1 MKLIQYLIA
10 GTIISTVIFACTRTI
25 EELPSLD
32 TSHFPLETGK
42 YKIYAVDS
50 IVYNDFEER
59 VDTHSYF
66 LKEEIGETEIDNLGK
81 IYYRINRYMRF
92 DSVGAPWVFDAVW
105 AEQVVDQ
112 FAYRIENNQR
122 YISLV
127 FPAKLDKGWDGLVY
141 LRRDTTISI
150 PGGSIDVYKDW
161 DDFEIVGLDEQA
173 LIEGV
178 NYDSVL
184 TVLRVDKTN
193 NIERRYSMEQYAK
206 NIGLILRRDSI
217 LDTQCGGN
225 ITVQCINSPWAEK
238 AEKGF
243 IVNQRLI
250 ETNW

>member
-1 MKLIQYLIA
+1 
-10 GTIISTVIFACTRTI
+10 
-25 EELPSLD
+25 
-32 TSHFPLETGK
+32 
-42 YKIYAVDS
+42 
-50 IVYNDFEER
+50 
-59 VDTHSYF
+59 
-66 LKEEIGETEIDNLGK
+66 
-81 IYYRINRYMRF
+81 MRF